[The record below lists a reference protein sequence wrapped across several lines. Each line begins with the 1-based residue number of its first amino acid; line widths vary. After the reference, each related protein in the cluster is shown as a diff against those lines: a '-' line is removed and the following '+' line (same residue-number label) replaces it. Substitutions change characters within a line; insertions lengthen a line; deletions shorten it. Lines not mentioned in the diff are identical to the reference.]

1 MVVEGGHYA
10 GLVQTFGIA
19 LVIFDGIGIG
29 LEHVSAVVYLA
40 GSGCHTLQK
49 VVVIAVYT
57 SHHVVAQPG
66 TQLIHKHRFL
76 SLAKRVLGRE
86 HDLEIEGL
94 VLEIGE
100 DRTPERHIVVA
111 LYIGHN
117 PALCLFRFQP
127 IGCTYI

>member
-10 GLVQTFGIA
+10 SLVQTVGIA
-19 LVIFDGIGIG
+19 LVILDGIGIG
-29 LEHVSAVVYLA
+29 LEHEPAVVYLA
-40 GSGCHTLQK
+40 GSGCHTLQE
-49 VVVIAVYT
+49 VIVIAVHT
-57 SHHVVAQPG
+57 GHHVVAQSG
-66 TQLIHKHRFL
+66 AQLIHEHRLL
-76 SLAKRVLGRE
+76 SLAKRVLGRK
-86 HDLEIEGL
+86 HDLEVEVV

-100 DRTPERHIVVA
+100 HRTPERHIIVA